1 MKPDYI
7 SRILDQFFNQTSTP
21 EITQKIQHW
30 MIDGQWTTEKDTS
43 LHAIWEKLE
52 VGPDESTAHSLRIVR
67 LKIRKEERRHLL
79 THRIL
84 LRVAAVIIPVTLL
97 AGGYFYLNGRTENIE
112 ISTVNNEQK
121 QCSLPDGS
129 GVRLNSGSKISYSSG
144 FNDTIRLVTLEGEAY
159 FSVKPNKKKPFVVKT
174 KDLTLKVL
182 GTEFNVSS
190 YASDSRSV
198 AVLDR
203 GQVQVT
209 INRKEKGPAG
219 NSYVL
224 KPNQQLAYN
233 KSDQSVLIN
242 IVTEEATSWKEGA
255 LIFQDATFADILNT
269 LHRRYNVTFRYDRT
283 RFQGDFYSVKFVNRE
298 SIEQVMDV
306 LKDVVGGF
314 SWQKKD
320 AEIIINQKLRS
331 SDR

>member
-7 SRILDQFFNQTSTP
+7 SRILNQFFSQTSTP
-21 EITQKIQHW
+21 EVTQNVQRWMVDNHW
-30 MIDGQWTTEKDTS
+30 ATEKDTS

-67 LKIRKEERRHLL
+67 LRIRKEENRYSSSY
-79 THRIL
+79 RIL
-84 LRVAAVIIPVTLL
+84 LRVAAVIIPVVLL
-97 AGGYFYLNGRTENIE
+97 VGGYFYFNGRTKNIE
-112 ISTVNNEQK
+112 VSTVNNEQK
-121 QCSLPDGS
+121 QCTLPDGS
-129 GVRLNSGSKISYSSG
+129 GVRLNSGSKINYSSG

-159 FSVKPNKKKPFVVKT
+159 FSVKPNKKMPFVVKT

-190 YASDSRSV
+190 YTSDSRSV
-198 AVLDR
+198 ATLDR
-203 GQVQVT
+203 GKVQVT
-209 INRKEKGPAG
+209 INRNEKGPASD
-219 NSYVL
+219 SYVL
-224 KPNQQLAYN
+224 KPNQQLSYN

-242 IVTEEATSWKEGA
+242 SVTEEATSWKEGA
-255 LIFQDATFADILNT
+255 LIFQNATFIDILNT
-269 LHRRYNVTFRYDRT
+269 LHRRYDVTFRYDRT
-283 RFQGDFYSVKFVNRE
+283 WFRDDFYSVKFVNRE

-320 AEIIINQKLRS
+320 AEIVINPEVNLSK
-331 SDR
+331 